1 MSNQDRKQFPKSGN
15 KPQPTPSAGGKAK
28 DRKPGGVPT
37 PPGTGDAGTK
47 KSP

>member
-15 KPQPTPSAGGKAK
+15 KPQPAPSAGGKAK
-28 DRKPGGVPT
+28 DQSPGGEAT
-37 PPGTGDAGTK
+37 QRKTGAAGTK